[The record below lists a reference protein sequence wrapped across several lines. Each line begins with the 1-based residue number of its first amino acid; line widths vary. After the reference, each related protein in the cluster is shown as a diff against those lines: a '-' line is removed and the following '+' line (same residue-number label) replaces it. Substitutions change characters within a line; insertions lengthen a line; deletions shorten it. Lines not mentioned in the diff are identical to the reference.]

1 MPDNGYWIV
10 KLKAFAF
17 DTEEEAKA
25 FQDALLEAL
34 MAMPESNGVA
44 SSSSVNFVEDNDD
57 D

>member
-34 MAMPESNGVA
+34 MAMQESNGVA